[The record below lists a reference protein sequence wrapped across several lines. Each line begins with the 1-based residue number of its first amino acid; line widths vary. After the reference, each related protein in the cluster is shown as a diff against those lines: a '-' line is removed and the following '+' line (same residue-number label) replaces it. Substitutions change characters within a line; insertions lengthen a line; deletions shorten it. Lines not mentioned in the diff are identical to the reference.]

1 MADPADPPL
10 VVSNLKKIFGEETDN
25 ASEVIANISLS
36 LGHGEIVS
44 VVGPSGCGKSTLLN
58 LLCGLMPRT
67 AGEIFWYG
75 GASTGMPKRV
85 GYMLQKDL
93 LLPWRTALKNVTLG
107 LEIHNVPSGER
118 IKRARQL
125 LDTIGLNGFH
135 DYYPS
140 ALSGGMRQRVALART
155 LANEPEVLLL
165 DEPFAALDFQT
176 KLVLENDMAR
186 LVRSQRRSLLLITHD
201 VEEAVSLSDRVIVLT
216 HRPAR
221 IRAIHEINID
231 VDRTD
236 MMAARESPHFTEY
249 IRSIWSELEVQRPNM
264 NIERRDIASAAVD
277 VPSDATLTAPTPH
290 RPGRRFR
297 ALRGNVLVLACQI
310 AVLVVLLA
318 SWQFATA
325 NSALSAFLF
334 GSPSA
339 IWGFL
344 VQMWKDGSLSHRH
357 ENHRAGNSAGLRRR
371 QCPRHTGRACAMV
384 FAFRVAGRPALRR
397 RPRINPDHRACTD
410 LHYLVRHR
418 SRLES
423 RDGDVVGGRRSADHR
438 LQGGDDRRC
447 RSDQS
452 DAHARSFE
460 AAISSE
466 SLSYPR
472 PSVTFSPV

>member
-1 MADPADPPL
+1 MADRLDPPL

-75 GASTGMPKRV
+75 GASTGMPKRA

-118 IKRARQL
+118 IRRARQL

-236 MMAARESPHFTEY
+236 MMAARESPYFTEY
-249 IRSIWSELEVQRPNM
+249 IRSIWSELEVQR
-264 NIERRDIASAAVD
+264 
-277 VPSDATLTAPTPH
+277 
-290 RPGRRFR
+290 
-297 ALRGNVLVLACQI
+297 
-310 AVLVVLLA
+310 
-318 SWQFATA
+318 
-325 NSALSAFLF
+325 
-334 GSPSA
+334 
-339 IWGFL
+339 
-344 VQMWKDGSLSHRH
+344 
-357 ENHRAGNSAGLRRR
+357 
-371 QCPRHTGRACAMV
+371 
-384 FAFRVAGRPALRR
+384 
-397 RPRINPDHRACTD
+397 RI
-410 LHYLVRHR
+410 
-418 SRLES
+418 
-423 RDGDVVGGRRSADHR
+423 
-438 LQGGDDRRC
+438 
-447 RSDQS
+447 
-452 DAHARSFE
+452 
-460 AAISSE
+460 
-466 SLSYPR
+466 
-472 PSVTFSPV
+472 